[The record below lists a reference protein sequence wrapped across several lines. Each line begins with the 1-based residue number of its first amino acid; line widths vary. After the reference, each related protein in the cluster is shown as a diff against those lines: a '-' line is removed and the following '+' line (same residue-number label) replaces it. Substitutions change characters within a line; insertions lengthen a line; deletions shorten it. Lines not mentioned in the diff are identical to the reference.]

1 MRLLLLLIGIFLFTT
16 GFGQTDRFLKQLTI
30 SWKQYPANHFNIYVE
45 EERYADQHIELVKQE
60 LENQRTGIIDF
71 LENKNF
77 TDTAHIII
85 VDTREKIKKILGFEA
100 QGFAIPENNTVV
112 FLYSQDYSLATKHE
126 LTHYYA
132 FHIWGRPADNWFSEG
147 LAVYNDNKWSGY
159 QIDSLSKHLK
169 DNKKLYPLSVL
180 SRKFHS
186 LNAMIAYPQI
196 GSFTGYLLLSYGKPK
211 LRELWTKGFGEI
223 KKIYGKSLKDLEKDW
238 LNSLDHLLSVNI
250 DYSNHL

>member
-1 MRLLLLLIGIFLFTT
+1 MRLLLLLAGAFFITNS
-16 GFGQTDRFLKQLTI
+16 FGQTDRFLKQLPIT
-30 SWKQYPANHFNIYVE
+30 WKQYATDHFTLYVE
-45 EERYADQHIELVKQE
+45 EGGYPDQHIDLVKQD
-60 LENQRTGIIDF
+60 LEDQRSRIMDF
-71 LENKNF
+71 LENNHV
-77 TDTAHIII
+77 TGTANIII

-132 FHIWGRPADNWFSEG
+132 FHSWGRPSDNWFSEG

-159 QIDSLSKHLK
+159 QIDSLAKHLK
-169 DNKKLYPLSVL
+169 DNQKLYPLSVL
-180 SRKFHS
+180 SKKFHS

-196 GSFTGYLLLSYGKPK
+196 GSFTGFLLLSYGKPT

-223 KKIYGKSLKDLEKDW
+223 KKIYGKSLKELEKDW
-238 LNSLDHLLSVNI
+238 LNSLDLLQAVNI